1 MLCVDD
7 LKCIGQMIDT
17 VKHISDDKKQHSR
30 EERRFKLKISNS
42 ITTISSK
49 TRRNQKLELNVINK
63 ITAINKIAVP
73 IILYSYGIIDWKQD
87 KIE

>member
-1 MLCVDD
+1 M
-7 LKCIGQMIDT
+7 Q
-17 VKHISDDKKQHSR
+17 KQHSR

-42 ITTISSK
+42 ITTKSSK
-49 TRRNQKLELNVINK
+49 TRRNQKLELNVNK

-73 IILYSYGIIDWKQD
+73 IIFYSYGIIDWKLD